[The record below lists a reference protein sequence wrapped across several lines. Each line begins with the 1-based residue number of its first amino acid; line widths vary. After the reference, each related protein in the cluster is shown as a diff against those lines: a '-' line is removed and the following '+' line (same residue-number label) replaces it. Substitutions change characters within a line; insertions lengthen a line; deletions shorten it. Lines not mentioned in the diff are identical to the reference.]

1 MIFFI
6 GDQNLPDDR
15 PPRADKILDLKGLY
29 CPMTFVYTKIA
40 LEEMEQG
47 QILEVTLDDPEAF
60 TNVPR
65 SAKAQHLGAVIHE
78 IMDGDA
84 KKFWIRR
91 S

>member
-1 MIFFI
+1 MILFI
-6 GDQNLPDDR
+6 GDQSLSNAH
-15 PPRADKILDLKGLY
+15 PPRADKKLDLTGLY

-47 QILEVTLDDPEAF
+47 QILEVILDDPGAF

-65 SAKAQHLGAVIHE
+65 SVKAQHLGAVIHE
-78 IMDGDA
+78 AIDGIA
-84 KKFWIRR
+84 KKFWIQR